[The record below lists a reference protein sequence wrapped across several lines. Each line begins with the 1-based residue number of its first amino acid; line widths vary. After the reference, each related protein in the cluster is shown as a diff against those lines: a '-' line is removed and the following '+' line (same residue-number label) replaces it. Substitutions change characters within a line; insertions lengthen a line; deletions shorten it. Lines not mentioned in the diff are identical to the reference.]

1 MKKGIAITALSTL
14 ILFVFCGCSVITA
27 FSTATSS
34 HQESSN
40 HEVSAKQEYS
50 AKEEEDT
57 YKLAKVEV
65 YSAKDNR
72 LIKTIDDS
80 ELLSR
85 LSEENEIA
93 EDEDKLMQS
102 TPESGIP
109 LYNFVAYKV
118 PAAIITDQ
126 KAEKIFTITIFENS
140 NLIRTEV
147 ASEAIKAFPIPSQYL
162 TFYEE
167 VSKEKINF
175 FLSLAKES

>member
-1 MKKGIAITALSTL
+1 MKKRIAITALSTL
-14 ILFVFCGCSVITA
+14 ILFAFCGCSVITA

-34 HQESSN
+34 HQESSS
-40 HEVSAKQEYS
+40 HEESAKQE
-50 AKEEEDT
+50 EDS

-65 YSAKDNR
+65 YSAKDDR

-80 ELLSR
+80 ELLSK
-85 LSEENEIA
+85 LSEENEEA
-93 EDEDKLMQS
+93 EDADKLMQS
-102 TPESGIP
+102 TTESGVP

-118 PAAIITDQ
+118 PAAKITNQ

-147 ASEAIKAFPIPSQYL
+147 ASEAIKAFPIPSEYL

-167 VSKEKINF
+167 VSKEKIDF

>member
-1 MKKGIAITALSTL
+1 MKKRVAITALSTL
-14 ILFVFCGCSVITA
+14 ILVVFCGCSVITA

-34 HQESSN
+34 HQESSSY
-40 HEVSAKQEYS
+40 EEPAKQE
-50 AKEEEDT
+50 EDS
-57 YKLAKVEV
+57 YQLAKVEV
-65 YSAKDNR
+65 YSAKDDR

-80 ELLSR
+80 ELLSK
-85 LSEENEIA
+85 LSEENEVA
-93 EDEDKLMQS
+93 DDADKLMQS
-102 TPESGIP
+102 TPENGVP

-118 PAAIITDQ
+118 PVAKITNQ

-147 ASEAIKAFPIPSQYL
+147 ASEAIKSFPIPSQYL

-175 FLSLAKES
+175 FLSLAKEP